1 MYSLG
6 ISSLPLL
13 KLSSFNERIFIL
25 YKPFGACF
33 PISFFQISLT
43 IVLCSLWG
51 ERGKKPVLQEKVVH
65 RSCTHC
71 CHDTAE
77 TDPCIS
83 SSFSA
88 IRKILFD
95 FCSSGACVLTAS
107 HLSIAILDRV
117 QHQIAAGLA
126 CGNKNDAGVPEG
138 GRALL

>member
-1 MYSLG
+1 MLSLG
-6 ISSLPLL
+6 SPSREGTY
-13 KLSSFNERIFIL
+13 LSC
-25 YKPFGACF
+25 KG
-33 PISFFQISLT
+33 
-43 IVLCSLWG
+43 
-51 ERGKKPVLQEKVVH
+51 KVVNG
-65 RSCTHC
+65 SCTQC
-71 CHDTAE
+71 CHDATE

-95 FCSSGACVLTAS
+95 FCSSGVLTAS

>member
-1 MYSLG
+1 MKGYLFSIRPLVPVSLFLF
-6 ISSLPLL
+6 SRYLSQLL
-13 KLSSFNERIFIL
+13 YCALF
-25 YKPFGACF
+25 
-33 PISFFQISLT
+33 
-43 IVLCSLWG
+43 G
-51 ERGKKPVLQEKVVH
+51 EREGKKPVLQEKVVH